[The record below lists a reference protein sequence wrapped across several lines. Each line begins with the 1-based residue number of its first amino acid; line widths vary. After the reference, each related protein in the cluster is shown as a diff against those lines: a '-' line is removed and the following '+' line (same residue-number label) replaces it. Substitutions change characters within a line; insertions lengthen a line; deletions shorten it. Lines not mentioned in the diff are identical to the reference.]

1 MIGKRILITGVTG
14 RLGSRLAALLEN
26 GSNTVMGFDRSAL
39 DITDWA
45 TVRQVIANAHPDIV
59 INAAA
64 MTDVDGCARDP
75 ALAHRINGLGA
86 GNVAAAAYAARAL
99 IVHIST
105 NEVFDGSAARPYREY
120 DAPCPINPY
129 GESKWAG
136 EQAVIRVNPRHVIV
150 RTAWLFAHGGRN
162 FVHAILGAARAG
174 KPLRVVCDEVANPT
188 YTYDL
193 ADAIITLAQAER
205 PGIYHLVNEGTATR
219 SAFARRILDRSGY
232 ADTPITPILRAQWP
246 RPSCPPAHAALDN
259 TAAALLG
266 IRLRPWHAALDSFLE
281 REGLLA

>member
-1 MIGKRILITGVTG
+1 MVGKRVLIIGVGG
-14 RLGSRLAALLEN
+14 RLGSRLAKLLDN
-26 GSNTVMGFDRSAL
+26 GSNTVMRFDRSAL

-45 TVRQVIANAHPDIV
+45 TVRQVIVNAHPDIV

-75 ALAHRINGLGA
+75 ALAHKVNGLGA

-99 IVHIST
+99 IIHIST
-105 NEVFDGSAARPYREY
+105 NEVFDGTASRPYREY
-120 DAPCPINPY
+120 DSPCPINAY

-162 FVHAILGAARAG
+162 FIHAILGAAQAG
-174 KPLRVVCDEVANPT
+174 KPLRVVCDEIANPT
-188 YTYDL
+188 YNRDL
-193 ADAIITLAQAER
+193 SDAIIALAQTER
-205 PGIYHLVNEGTATR
+205 PGIYHLVNDGAATR
-219 SAFARRILDRSGY
+219 YAFARLILDRSGH
-232 ADTPITPILRAQWP
+232 ADMPITPILRAQWP
-246 RPSCPPAHAALDN
+246 RPSTPPAYAALDN
-259 TAAALLG
+259 TAAASLG
-266 IRLRPWHAALDSFLE
+266 IRLRPWQIALDSFLK

>member
-14 RLGSRLAALLEN
+14 RLGSRLAHLLDN
-26 GSNTVMGFDRSAL
+26 GSNTVMGFDQPAL

-45 TVRQVIANAHPDIV
+45 TVRQVIVNAHPDIV
-59 INAAA
+59 VNAAA

-75 ALAHRINGLGA
+75 ALAHRVNGLGA

-105 NEVFDGSAARPYREY
+105 NEVFDGSSARPYREY
-120 DAPCPINPY
+120 DSPCPINHY

-150 RTAWLFAHGGRN
+150 RTAWLFSHGGRN
-162 FVHAILGAARAG
+162 FIHAILGAAQAG
-174 KPLRVVCDEVANPT
+174 KPLRVVCDEIANPT
-188 YTYDL
+188 YNNDL
-193 ADAIITLAQAER
+193 ADAIIALAQTER
-205 PGIYHLVNEGTATR
+205 PGIYHLVNEGAATR
-219 SAFARRILDRSGY
+219 NAFARRILDRSGY
-232 ADTPITPILRAQWP
+232 ADTPIAPILRAQWP
-246 RPSCPPAHAALDN
+246 RPSTPPAHAALDN
-259 TAAALLG
+259 TAAASLG
-266 IRLRPWHAALDSFLE
+266 VRLRPWQTALDSFLE

>member
-1 MIGKRILITGVTG
+1 MVGKRVLIIGVGG
-14 RLGSRLAALLEN
+14 RLGSRLAKLLDN

-45 TVRQVIANAHPDIV
+45 TVRQVVVNAHPDIV

-75 ALAHRINGLGA
+75 ALAHKVNGLGA

-99 IVHIST
+99 IIHIST
-105 NEVFDGSAARPYREY
+105 NEVFDGNASRPYREY
-120 DAPCPINPY
+120 DSPCPINAY

-162 FVHAILGAARAG
+162 FIHAILGAAQAG
-174 KPLRVVCDEVANPT
+174 KPLRVVCDEIANPT
-188 YTYDL
+188 YNHDL
-193 ADAIITLAQAER
+193 SDAIIALAQTER
-205 PGIYHLVNEGTATR
+205 PGIYHLVNDGAATR
-219 SAFARRILDRSGY
+219 YAFARLILDRSGY
-232 ADTPITPILRAQWP
+232 ADMPITPILRAQWP
-246 RPSCPPAHAALDN
+246 RPSKPPAYAALDN
-259 TAAALLG
+259 TAAASLG
-266 IRLRPWHAALDSFLE
+266 IRLRPWQIALDSFLK